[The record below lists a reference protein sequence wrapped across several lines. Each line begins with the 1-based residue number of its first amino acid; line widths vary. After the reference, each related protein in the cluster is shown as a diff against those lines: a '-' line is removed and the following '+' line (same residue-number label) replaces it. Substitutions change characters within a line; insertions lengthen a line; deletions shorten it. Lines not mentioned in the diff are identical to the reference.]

1 VKIWTVH
8 TRADRQP
15 VLVPEAFS
23 WAGFV
28 FGPLWLLARGA
39 WIAGVIAL
47 AADIAIASARIG
59 PAGTILGF
67 GLSWA
72 IGLFGNDLR
81 RWALSRR
88 GFAMTRVVAERNG
101 DAALARLLDQQPE
114 LIGVALR

>member
-1 VKIWTVH
+1 VKVWTVH

-15 VLVPEAFS
+15 VLVPEAFT
-23 WAGFV
+23 WAGLM

-47 AADIAIASARIG
+47 AGDIAIAAARIG

-67 GLSWA
+67 GLSWI

-81 RWALSRR
+81 RWSLSRR
-88 GFAMTRVVAERNG
+88 GFAMAQVVAERNG
-101 DAALARLLDQQPE
+101 EAAMARLLDHRPE
-114 LIGVALR
+114 LIGGAPR